1 MRTRIAGGTI
11 SRAFGLTALAVAAM
25 LPVGAASVAAQ
36 TPAAPQTQQP
46 LDSQVAQALRN
57 MSATLAA
64 APELTVRLTGLREVP
79 LSAGGDQNIMLG
91 STVAVGIRR
100 PGRLAALVGSDNGSY
115 RLWYDG
121 EAATLFSLTANAFA
135 RVAIPGN
142 DIEAFLEALEEQ
154 LGVEIPLRDLLAP
167 DPYAALIA
175 APTSGAHVGR
185 TVVNGALCDQYA
197 LRNGEVDWQIWIAVG
212 ARPLPCR
219 MVVIDRTA
227 PTAPRTILE
236 FADWNLSP
244 RLANQAFDFVAPA
257 DARQVA
263 WIARSAQPRPSTE
276 VR

>member
-1 MRTRIAGGTI
+1 MRTRIAAGTI
-11 SRAFGLTALAVAAM
+11 SRALGLTALAVAGM
-25 LPVGAASVAAQ
+25 LPAGPAPVAAQ
-36 TPAAPQTQQP
+36 APAEAQTQQP
-46 LDSQVAQALRN
+46 LDSLVVQALRN

-79 LSAGGDQNIMLG
+79 LLPGADQNITLG

-100 PGRLAALVGSDNGSY
+100 PGRLAALVGSDRGSF

-154 LGVEIPLRDLLAP
+154 LGVELPLRDLLAA
-167 DPYAALIA
+167 DPYAALTA
-175 APTSGAHVGR
+175 GPTSGVHVGR
-185 TVVNGALCDQYA
+185 TVVNGALCDLYA

-236 FADWNLSP
+236 FTEWNLSP
-244 RLANQAFDFVAPA
+244 RLSNQAFDFVAPVGA
-257 DARQVA
+257 QQVA
-263 WIARSAQPRPSTE
+263 WVARQAQPRASTE